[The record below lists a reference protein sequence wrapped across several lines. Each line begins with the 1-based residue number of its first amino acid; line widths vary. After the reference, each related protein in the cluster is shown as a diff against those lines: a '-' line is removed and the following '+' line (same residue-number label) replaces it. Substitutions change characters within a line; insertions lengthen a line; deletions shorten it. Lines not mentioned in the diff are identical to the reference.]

1 MRCSVESFLPP
12 SKLSAT
18 SQLWRGAVWLALR
31 EWVRMGGVG
40 APALRALDLHRQARA
55 HLTPDQHLFPFP
67 ASTSAARPNTLPRPK
82 RGRGGCCRRGECCN
96 PILGVTAN
104 TFIGARQGKGTCHFG
119 AKPELATLLPHT
131 VLGPREHLSTER
143 AGDRGAY
150 RVRANMRTRE
160 RSGGWRL
167 CLCLSRG
174 LACLGLRA

>member
-1 MRCSVESFLPP
+1 
-12 SKLSAT
+12 
-18 SQLWRGAVWLALR
+18 
-31 EWVRMGGVG
+31 MGDVS
-40 APALRALDLHRQARA
+40 APALRALNLHRQACA

-67 ASTSAARPNTLPRPK
+67 ESMGAARPNTLPRHK
-82 RGRGGCCRRGECCN
+82 RGRGGAVEERY
-96 PILGVTAN
+96 GVEEGYAATLFLAFTA
-104 TFIGARQGKGTCHFG
+104 IMLIEVRQGRGTCHFG